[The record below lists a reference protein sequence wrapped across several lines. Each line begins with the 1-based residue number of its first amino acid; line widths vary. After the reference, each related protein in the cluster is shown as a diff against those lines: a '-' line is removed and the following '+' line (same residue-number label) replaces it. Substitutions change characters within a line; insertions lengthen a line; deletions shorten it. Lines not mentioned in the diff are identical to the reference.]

1 MRESNM
7 KLQLNWSS
15 SMFGTDFYHLVAS
28 FVIYS
33 ILGWLVESI
42 YMSICNKK
50 LTNRGL
56 AKGPF
61 CPIYGFGATLGSLIL
76 KPFAG
81 SYMAL
86 YISGAIIATAFEYFV
101 GVLMIKFLGALWW
114 DYDNKPYNYKGIICL
129 ESTLAWGFYAIG
141 VVEFLNKFL
150 FKTVEKFEPSKVI
163 IFMEVVLAIAVVD
176 YIFRG
181 ISIARGK
188 ISGEKTA

>member
-1 MRESNM
+1 M

-61 CPIYGFGATLGSLIL
+61 VLFMGLGQPLDL
-76 KPFAG
+76 
-81 SYMAL
+81 
-86 YISGAIIATAFEYFV
+86 
-101 GVLMIKFLGALWW
+101 
-114 DYDNKPYNYKGIICL
+114 
-129 ESTLAWGFYAIG
+129 
-141 VVEFLNKFL
+141 
-150 FKTVEKFEPSKVI
+150 
-163 IFMEVVLAIAVVD
+163 
-176 YIFRG
+176 
-181 ISIARGK
+181 
-188 ISGEKTA
+188 